1 MDIRKSRSV
10 KLGSRLDLKI
20 KFLEPNF
27 VESNLTDAYA
37 QFLDRSSTIE
47 CNKSLDDENI
57 GKSILH
63 ELIHAMLSE
72 AHLTIEGQPLA
83 DDKDEESVVA
93 NMETQMWQFFAHNPM
108 ELALIF
114 YPILKRNPD
123 VIKAISKIR

>member
-27 VESNLTDAYA
+27 IESNLTDAFA
-37 QFLDRSSTIE
+37 QFIDKTNTIE
-47 CNKSLDDENI
+47 CIESLNDEMI
-57 GKSILH
+57 GKSVLH

-93 NMETQMWQFFAHNPM
+93 NLETQMWQFFAHNPM
-108 ELALIF
+108 ELGLIF
-114 YPILKRNPD
+114 YSILKKNPD
-123 VIKAISKIR
+123 VTKAIGKIR